1 MLGVILIFMIIGP
14 VLVSILVFSRPV
26 LCFEILRP
34 VVVVIHLTELDY
46 RVTFI
51 AMLKIGMIHFSMLL
65 SGLVFGVL
73 FFRTILS
80 VFLFLLLS
88 LVFGLTQL
96 CFMLKRFTQSGR
108 LNFGPI
114 SFILLPCRFN
124 FVVIN
129 YTRSLT

>member
-1 MLGVILIFMIIGP
+1 MLGVILIFMILGP

-65 SGLVFGVL
+65 SGLVFG
-73 FFRTILS
+73 I
-80 VFLFLLLS
+80 FLFLLLS

-114 SFILLPCRFN
+114 SFILLPCIFI